1 MIPKLATNLL
11 HLNVQRAAAAVQNG
25 ASTTLRNL
33 QLQSVNSGSL
43 NWAGAG
49 SSSSGWGS
57 AGGAKYSAGSKFYQG
72 YTGPGRAITHAN
84 AEQHDEFD
92 DPRAIT
98 LHPRRPRALQPR
110 DRRARAASLAPSP
123 ADLRVLKNL
132 LAARAARPDA
142 VRHNSTIAR
151 ELPSELDLAAT
162 ATTKPDDVPP
172 VRTGLRKRSKSMSAL
187 PEMRMRV
194 ADTESFEETVDRNM
208 RDWESWDILRKTD
221 DPAVVRREI
230 HRVRTE
236 VYPFGDQPKESPKG
250 KGKAKDVHHTPQ
262 PSAAWFN
269 AALGALHST
278 HTQGQPVTEVVR
290 LYNDMI
296 ARGVLPNSVTYATVI
311 AALCERDWEV
321 VRALQALDNE
331 RIRATINTD
340 APTGKSPAT
349 LTPVELLTSPALV
362 DAVPHH
368 AETIRMLRAEIHLPA
383 ALALFHAAAV
393 FRGFARLLPLATYA
407 RLLRGC
413 AARGERGGAVRVW
426 EVLERRETSAAPN
439 KGQYIPA
446 VFRHLIATY
455 TAARDIGGAEEV
467 FAEWLKSVT
476 SGQILGVGPA
486 LTASWSSAKPE
497 RNVAAPTDS
506 EGEDSAVMATTG
518 GERDVWDEMIVA
530 YASCG
535 NGAKAVEMV
544 EWMMDGRN
552 GAPKPTSVTFSRMIR
567 GFCDAGDVST
577 AYAWFERLRSMGG
590 AYTPNIYGWAHIL
603 TALGTSGRVRELNAL
618 VASLIGDVSLSGFKL
633 RHAQARVVVDANISA
648 VERGAARVR
657 ASPEA
662 SDDSVALAS
671 EAAEFLVKTIVPHL
685 PTLAEVYQVRVLRE
699 LTARLVGPGTIGVIS
714 DESAVGVVE
723 DRAAAEIVAVKFAA
737 SGVFNQAPNSDELVA
752 EQNMSVTSRATTTA
766 VDELI
771 RALYAARQLT
781 LGQHIRVARAWCQ
794 VTSGLPHDLP
804 ARGIVGTLAGAEEEL
819 TNEDWELV
827 SNAFATVLANEGPV
841 TDAALAAFSRA
852 PVDSVNWRDVVR
864 GAVSVLGYQ
873 RTWEAMGGMGQE
885 VLEFIDTFGPKAE
898 SPVET
903 APSTPQSPETA
914 YTSAAEDAPF
924 KAQEIETASPM
935 PPLPSLHIDPLQSK
949 FIDEYALPRSSVTP
963 LDAFARFLAGLH
975 IGRLPAPESI
985 GRLINALGRL
995 GAVDKVQF
1003 LYSAGQRALACLEND
1018 KAWQAQ
1024 AWFQLEDQM
1033 IVALAHAERP
1043 EAAAVHKARVIAQ
1056 GGAPSADAY
1065 GALIAGVKNTTDDAQ
1080 VARELFEEAR
1090 KLGVPA
1096 NIFLYNTV
1104 ISKAARAR
1112 KAEYALELFH
1122 EMRAAGL
1129 RPTSVTYGAIIGA
1142 CCRVGDAETASYLF
1156 AEMSSMPNFR
1166 PRVPPYNTMMQFFV
1180 TTKPNRERCLDYYQ
1194 AMLDARVPP
1203 SAHTYKLLLDCYGS
1217 IEPVD
1222 LVSMEDVFTR
1232 LQQDRHVSVQG
1243 AHWAALINAYG
1254 CAAHDL
1260 DRALS
1265 TFDRIPAHTQPDA
1278 VTFEALF
1285 NAIVTHHRVDLVPT
1299 YLERM
1304 ANAGVHMTAYIANLL
1319 IKGYAAAGQLERARG
1334 VFDAM
1339 SDPPVG
1345 LAAVHNHPGHP
1356 HVHGSEGDMVVPVGA
1371 PVFREPSTWEAMV
1384 RAELGAGEK
1393 DHAAALLDRMEDRM
1407 FPVAV
1412 TSRIR
1417 SIMGED
1423 GSLVEPPQPVSA

>member
-11 HLNVQRAAAAVQNG
+11 HLNVQRAAAAVRDG

-33 QLQSVNSGSL
+33 QLQSVNGGSL

-57 AGGAKYSAGSKFYQG
+57 AGGTKYSAGSKFYQG
-72 YTGPGRAITHAN
+72 YTVSHHTRSFILSLITAQGPGRAITHAN

-98 LHPRRPRALQPR
+98 LHPRRARARALQPR
-110 DRRARAASLAPSP
+110 DRRGRAASLAPSP

-132 LAARAARPDA
+132 LAARAARPDG
-142 VRHNSTIAR
+142 VRYNSTIAR
-151 ELPSELDLAAT
+151 ELPSELDLATA
-162 ATTKPDDVPP
+162 ATTKPDDLPP

-187 PEMRMRV
+187 PEMRLRA
-194 ADTESFEETVDRNM
+194 ADSEPLEETVDRNM
-208 RDWESWDILRKTD
+208 RDWESWDTLRNTN
-221 DPAVVRREI
+221 DPAVIRREI

-236 VYPFGDQPKESPKG
+236 VYPFNDQPEKDNPKG
-250 KGKAKDVHHTPQ
+250 KGKAKDVHRTPQ
-262 PSAAWFN
+262 PSVTWFN
-269 AALGALHST
+269 AALGALYVTRT
-278 HTQGQPVTEVVR
+278 HGQPVTDVVR

-296 ARGVLPNSVTYATVI
+296 ARGVLPNAVTYATVI

-321 VRALQALDNE
+321 VRALQGLDNE

-340 APTGKSPAT
+340 APTGKAPAT
-349 LTPVELLTSPALV
+349 LTSVELLVSPALV
-362 DAVPHH
+362 DALPHH

-383 ALALFHAAAV
+383 ALALFHAAAI
-393 FRGFARLLPLATYA
+393 FRGFARLLPLATYS
-407 RLLRGC
+407 RLLRAC

-426 EVLERRETSAAPN
+426 EVLERRETSAIPN

-455 TAARDIGGAEEV
+455 TTARDIGGAEEV
-467 FAEWLKSVT
+467 FAEWLKSVA
-476 SGQILGVGPA
+476 SGQILGVGSA

-497 RNVAAPTDS
+497 RNVAAPIDS
-506 EGEDSAVMATTG
+506 EAEDSAVMATTG

-567 GFCDAGDVST
+567 AFCDVGDVNT
-577 AYAWFERLRSMGG
+577 AYAWFERLRSMGV
-590 AYTPNIYGWAHIL
+590 T
-603 TALGTSGRVRELNAL
+603 
-618 VASLIGDVSLSGFKL
+618 
-633 RHAQARVVVDANISA
+633 
-648 VERGAARVR
+648 
-657 ASPEA
+657 
-662 SDDSVALAS
+662 LAS

-685 PTLAEVYQVRVLRE
+685 PTLSEAYQVRVLRD
-699 LTARLVGPGTIGVIS
+699 LTVRLVGPGTIGVVS

-723 DRAAAEIVAVKFAA
+723 DRAAAEIVALKFAA
-737 SGVFNQAPNSDELVA
+737 SGVFSPAPSSDELVP
-752 EQNMSVTSRATTTA
+752 EQNMAMTSRATTAA

-781 LGQHIRVARAWCQ
+781 LGQHIRVARVWCR
-794 VTSGLPHDLP
+794 VTSGLPHELP
-804 ARGIVGTLAGAEEEL
+804 ARGIVDTLASAEEGLESA
-819 TNEDWELV
+819 DWELV

-852 PVDSVNWRDVVR
+852 PIDSVNWRDVAR
-864 GAVSVLGYQ
+864 GAVSTLGYQ

-885 VLEFIDTFGPKAE
+885 VLAFIDTFGPKAE

-903 APSTPQSPETA
+903 AASTPQSPETA
-914 YTSAAEDAPF
+914 YTSAAEDAPL
-924 KAQEIETASPM
+924 KAQETETAGSVPPSPA
-935 PPLPSLHIDPLQSK
+935 LHIDPLQSK
-949 FIDEYALPRSSVTP
+949 FIDEYTLPRSSVTP

-975 IGRLPAPESI
+975 IGRLPAPETI

-1003 LYSAGQRALACLEND
+1003 LYSAGQQALTCLEND

-1033 IVALAHAERP
+1033 IGALAHAERP
-1043 EAAAVHKARVIAQ
+1043 EAAAVHKARIIAQ

-1065 GALIAGVKNTTDDAQ
+1065 GALIAAVKNTTDDAQ

-1194 AMLDARVPP
+1194 AMVDARVAP
-1203 SAHTYKLLLDCYGS
+1203 SAHTYKLLLDCYGT
-1217 IEPVD
+1217 IEPID
-1222 LVSMEDVFTR
+1222 LPSMEDVFKR

-1265 TFDRIPAHTQPDA
+1265 TFDRIPAHAQPDA
-1278 VTFEALF
+1278 VAFEALF
-1285 NAIVTHHRVDLVPT
+1285 NAIVMHHRVDLVPA

-1304 ANAGVHMTAYIANLL
+1304 SVAGVHMTAYISNLL

-1339 SDPPVG
+1339 NDPPVG
-1345 LAAVHNHPGHP
+1345 LAAVHNHPGHT
-1356 HVHGSEGDMVVPVGA
+1356 HAHGSEGGTVVPVGA

-1393 DHAAALLDRMEDRM
+1393 ERAAALLDRMEDRM

>member
-1 MIPKLATNLL
+1 
-11 HLNVQRAAAAVQNG
+11 
-25 ASTTLRNL
+25 
-33 QLQSVNSGSL
+33 
-43 NWAGAG
+43 
-49 SSSSGWGS
+49 
-57 AGGAKYSAGSKFYQG
+57 
-72 YTGPGRAITHAN
+72 GPGRAITHAN
-84 AEQHDEFD
+84 AEQHDDLE
-92 DPRAIT
+92 DPRAIA
-98 LHPRRPRALQPR
+98 LHPRRAHVLQPR
-110 DRRARAASLAPSP
+110 ERRARAASLAPSP
-123 ADLRVLKNL
+123 ADLRVFKNI

-142 VRHNSTIAR
+142 ARHNSTIAR
-151 ELPSELDLAAT
+151 ELPPELDLAAA
-162 ATTKPDDVPP
+162 ATPKPDNVPP
-172 VRTGLRKRSKSMSAL
+172 IRTGLRKRSKSLSSL
-187 PEMRMRV
+187 PEMRLRS
-194 ADTESFEETVDRNM
+194 ADSEPAEETIDRNM
-208 RDWESWDILRKTD
+208 RDWESWQTLRSTE
-221 DPAVVRREI
+221 DPATIRSEI

-236 VYPFGDQPKESPKG
+236 VYPFEQAEKASPKG
-250 KGKAKDVHHTPQ
+250 KGKAKDVRRTPQ
-262 PSAAWFN
+262 PSTAWFN
-269 AALGALHST
+269 AALGALYRVRT
-278 HTQGQPVTEVVR
+278 PGQPVIDIVR

-296 ARGVLPNSVTYATVI
+296 ARGVLPNAITYSTVI

-321 VRALQALDNE
+321 VRALQAIDNE
-331 RIRATINTD
+331 RIRATINVD
-340 APTGKSPAT
+340 APTGKSPVT
-349 LTPVELLTSPALV
+349 LTAVELLTSQTLV
-362 DAVPHH
+362 DSLPHH

-393 FRGFARLLPLATYA
+393 FRGFARLLPLSTYA
-407 RLLRGC
+407 RLLRSC

-426 EVLERRETSAAPN
+426 EVLEQRETSATPN
-439 KGQYIPA
+439 KGHYIPA

-467 FAEWLKSVT
+467 FAEWLKSVAA
-476 SGQILGVGPA
+476 GRIQGVGPG
-486 LTASWSSAKPE
+486 LTAFLPGDRPG
-497 RNVAAPTDS
+497 RNVTAPADTD
-506 EGEDSAVMATTG
+506 GEDASVMATTG

-530 YASCG
+530 YAMCG

-544 EWMMDGRN
+544 ERMMDGRD

-567 GFCDAGDVST
+567 AFCDAGDVNT

-590 AYTPNIYGWAHIL
+590 AYTPNLYAWAHIL
-603 TALGTSGRVRELNAL
+603 SALGTSGRVRELNAL
-618 VASLIGDVSLSGFKL
+618 VASLIGESPGGFKM
-633 RHAQARVVVDANISA
+633 RHAQARVVVEANVAA

-657 ASPEA
+657 ASADA
-662 SDDSVALAS
+662 SDESVVLAS
-671 EAAEFLVKTIVPHL
+671 ESADFLINTIVPHL
-685 PTLAEVYQVRVLRE
+685 PSLSEAYQVRVLRD
-699 LTARLVGPGTIGVIS
+699 LALRLVGPGTIGIIS
-714 DESAVGVVE
+714 DESAVGVVQ
-723 DRAAAEIVAVKFAA
+723 DRAAAEILALKVVA
-737 SGVFNQAPNSDELVA
+737 SGVFSQPDSAELVA
-752 EQNMSVTSRATTTA
+752 EQNMSLTSRATNAA
-766 VDELI
+766 VDELV
-771 RALYAARQLT
+771 RALYAARRLSFD
-781 LGQHIRVARAWCQ
+781 QHISVARAWCD
-794 VTSGLPHDLP
+794 VTNGLPHELP
-804 ARGIVGTLAGAEEEL
+804 ARGIVDSLAGQEL
-819 TNEDWELV
+819 ARADWEIV
-827 SNAFATVLANEGPV
+827 SNAFAVVLANQGAV
-841 TDAALAAFSRA
+841 TDASLAAFSRA

-864 GAVSVLGYQ
+864 GAVSSLGYQ
-873 RTWEAMGGMGQE
+873 RTWDAMAGMGQE
-885 VLEFIDTFGPKAE
+885 VLEFIDTFGPKVE

-903 APSTPQSPETA
+903 TGSAPQSPETA

-924 KAQEIETASPM
+924 KPQEPESQLPPSPK
-935 PPLPSLHIDPLQSK
+935 LHIDPMQSK

-975 IGRLPAPESI
+975 IGRLPAPETI

-1003 LYSAGQRALACLEND
+1003 LYSAGQQALACLEHD

-1033 IVALAHAERP
+1033 VVALAHAERP
-1043 EAAAVHKARVIAQ
+1043 EAAAVHKARIIAQ

-1194 AMLDARVPP
+1194 AMLDARVAP

-1222 LVSMEDVFTR
+1222 LASMEDVFKR

-1265 TFDRIPAHTQPDA
+1265 TFERIPAHTQPDA
-1278 VTFEALF
+1278 VAFEALF

-1304 ANAGVHMTAYIANLL
+1304 ANAGVHMTAYISNLL
-1319 IKGYAAAGQLERARG
+1319 IKGFAAAGQLERSRAI
-1334 VFDAM
+1334 FDAM

-1345 LAAVHNHPGHP
+1345 LAAVHNHPGHT
-1356 HVHGSEGDMVVPVGA
+1356 HVHGSESEGPVPISA

-1393 DHAAALLDRMEDRM
+1393 ECAAALLDRMEDRM

-1423 GSLVEPPQPVSA
+1423 GSLVEPVQPVSP

>member
-1 MIPKLATNLL
+1 
-11 HLNVQRAAAAVQNG
+11 
-25 ASTTLRNL
+25 
-33 QLQSVNSGSL
+33 
-43 NWAGAG
+43 
-49 SSSSGWGS
+49 
-57 AGGAKYSAGSKFYQG
+57 
-72 YTGPGRAITHAN
+72 
-84 AEQHDEFD
+84 
-92 DPRAIT
+92 
-98 LHPRRPRALQPR
+98 
-110 DRRARAASLAPSP
+110 
-123 ADLRVLKNL
+123 
-132 LAARAARPDA
+132 
-142 VRHNSTIAR
+142 
-151 ELPSELDLAAT
+151 
-162 ATTKPDDVPP
+162 
-172 VRTGLRKRSKSMSAL
+172 
-187 PEMRMRV
+187 
-194 ADTESFEETVDRNM
+194 
-208 RDWESWDILRKTD
+208 
-221 DPAVVRREI
+221 
-230 HRVRTE
+230 
-236 VYPFGDQPKESPKG
+236 
-250 KGKAKDVHHTPQ
+250 
-262 PSAAWFN
+262 
-269 AALGALHST
+269 
-278 HTQGQPVTEVVR
+278 
-290 LYNDMI
+290 
-296 ARGVLPNSVTYATVI
+296 
-311 AALCERDWEV
+311 
-321 VRALQALDNE
+321 
-331 RIRATINTD
+331 
-340 APTGKSPAT
+340 
-349 LTPVELLTSPALV
+349 
-362 DAVPHH
+362 
-368 AETIRMLRAEIHLPA
+368 MLRAEIHLPA
-383 ALALFHAAAV
+383 ALALFHAAAI

-407 RLLRGC
+407 RLLRAC

-426 EVLERRETSAAPN
+426 EVLEQRENLANPN

-455 TAARDIGGAEEV
+455 TTARDIGGAEEV
-467 FAEWLKSVT
+467 FAEWLKAVS
-476 SGQILGVGPA
+476 SGQILGVGAA

-506 EGEDSAVMATTG
+506 EAEDSAVMAITG

-530 YASCG
+530 YALCG

-544 EWMMDGRN
+544 ELMMDGQN

-567 GFCDAGDVST
+567 AFCDVGDVNT

-590 AYTPNIYGWAHIL
+590 AYSPNIFAWAHIL

-618 VASLIGDVSLSGFKL
+618 VASLIGNVSLSGFKM
-633 RHAQARVVVDANISA
+633 RHAQARVVVDTNISA

-657 ASPEA
+657 ASAET
-662 SDDSVALAS
+662 SDDSVAQAS
-671 EAAEFLVKTIVPHL
+671 EAADFLVKTIVPHL
-685 PTLAEVYQVRVLRE
+685 PTLSEAYQVRVLRD
-699 LTARLVGPGTIGVIS
+699 LTVRLVGPGTIGVIS

-723 DRAAAEIVAVKFAA
+723 DRAAAEIVALKFAA
-737 SGVFNQAPNSDELVA
+737 GGVFSPAPNSDELVP
-752 EQNMSVTSRATTTA
+752 EQNMVMTSRATTTA

-771 RALYAARQLT
+771 RALYSARQLT
-781 LGQHIRVARAWCQ
+781 LGQHIRVARAWCK
-794 VTSGLPHDLP
+794 VTSGLPHELP
-804 ARGIVGTLAGAEEEL
+804 ARGIVDTLTTTEEGL
-819 TNEDWELV
+819 TNEDWQLV
-827 SNAFATVLANEGPV
+827 SNAFVVVLAHEGPV

-864 GAVSVLGYQ
+864 GAVSELGYQ

-903 APSTPQSPETA
+903 VASTPQSPETA

-924 KAQEIETASPM
+924 KTQETETTGPVPPSPA
-935 PPLPSLHIDPLQSK
+935 LHIDPLQSK

-975 IGRLPAPESI
+975 IGP
-985 GRLINALGRL
+985 
-995 GAVDKVQF
+995 
-1003 LYSAGQRALACLEND
+1003 
-1018 KAWQAQ
+1018 
-1024 AWFQLEDQM
+1024 
-1033 IVALAHAERP
+1033 
-1043 EAAAVHKARVIAQ
+1043 
-1056 GGAPSADAY
+1056 
-1065 GALIAGVKNTTDDAQ
+1065 
-1080 VARELFEEAR
+1080 R

-1194 AMLDARVPP
+1194 AMLDARVAP

-1222 LVSMEDVFTR
+1222 LASMEDVFQR
-1232 LQQDRHVSVQG
+1232 LQHDRHVSVQG

-1265 TFDRIPAHTQPDA
+1265 TFDRIPTHTQPDA
-1278 VTFEALF
+1278 VAFEALF
-1285 NAIVTHHRVDLVPT
+1285 NAIVMHHRVDLVPT

-1304 ANAGVHMTAYIANLL
+1304 ANAGVHMTAYISNLL

-1345 LAAVHNHPGHP
+1345 LAAVHNHPGHA
-1356 HVHGSEGDMVVPVGA
+1356 HAHGSESEMAVPVGA

-1393 DHAAALLDRMEDRM
+1393 ERAAVLLDRMEDR
-1407 FPVAV
+1407 
-1412 TSRIR
+1412 
-1417 SIMGED
+1417 
-1423 GSLVEPPQPVSA
+1423 